1 MNDEYF
7 VFVEEVS
14 SSSSL
19 DSIKE
24 SLLLWRDN
32 TRDIINCILYIQD
45 KMIDEEKAKHMKSK
59 IRLQYEK
66 IFVKL
71 QELCTKE
78 IDFISEGIVNTEFL
92 LSLANPKNDMNKL
105 LTQVGNI
112 RNNYNKII
120 DNINKT
126 ITSSK
131 IVSQLCKEYL
141 RKYPMRKKE
150 VKINESC
157 IKEHQKSQDVLL
169 NEIGNELNN
178 ISNIS
183 KDKESF
189 LSHNKSQLKLI
200 DKEDLKESPGEILQ
214 QFKKSLRLTRY
225 KPSPQYKE
233 ALRTFMKDS
242 CNIDKP
248 KLNDNIMS
256 LYKEIES
263 TRGLC
268 NNIKVYVHDN
278 CYLLNEKKSYDKMKE
293 DNTMI
298 NKEISNIKKTIKT
311 GTEAYKALIQKITV
325 LEEDQIQL
333 QKENEKLIKYIKE
346 RYFNTVSQTVNSNY
360 SLPQSMIKQ
369 KQILTSLGTQ
379 NISSIDL
386 FNNINRNLEQ
396 IY

>member
-7 VFVEEVS
+7 AFVEEVS

-112 RNNYNKII
+112 RNNYNKIV

-178 ISNIS
+178 MSNIS

-346 RYFNTVSQTVNSNY
+346 RYFNTVSQTVNSNN

>member
-1 MNDEYF
+1 MNDENF
-7 VFVEEVS
+7 CFVEEVS

-19 DSIKE
+19 ENIKE

-59 IRLQYEK
+59 IRAQYEK

-92 LSLANPKNDMNKL
+92 LSLANPKNDMSKL

-112 RNNYNKII
+112 RNNYNKIV

-126 ITSSK
+126 IASSK
-131 IVSQLCKEYL
+131 VVSQLCKDYL

-169 NEIGNELNN
+169 NEIGDELNN

-189 LSHNKSQLKLI
+189 LSHNKSKSKL
-200 DKEDLKESPGEILQ
+200 KEDLKESPGEILQ

-225 KPSPQYKE
+225 KPSPEYKE

-248 KLNDNIMS
+248 KLNDNILS

-268 NNIKVYVHDN
+268 NNIKVYVHDK
-278 CYLLNEKKSYDKMKE
+278 CYLLNEKKSYEKMKE
-293 DNTMI
+293 ENTMI
-298 NKEISNIKKTIKT
+298 NKEISNLKKTIKT

-333 QKENEKLIKYIKE
+333 QNENEKLIKYIKE

-360 SLPQSMIKQ
+360 SLPQSLLKQ

>member
-1 MNDEYF
+1 MNDENF
-7 VFVEEVS
+7 CFVEEVS

-19 DSIKE
+19 ENIKE

-112 RNNYNKII
+112 RNNYNKIV

>member
-7 VFVEEVS
+7 AFVEEVS

-112 RNNYNKII
+112 RNNYNKIV

-189 LSHNKSQLKLI
+189 LI

>member
-7 VFVEEVS
+7 SFVEEVS

-112 RNNYNKII
+112 RNNYNKIV